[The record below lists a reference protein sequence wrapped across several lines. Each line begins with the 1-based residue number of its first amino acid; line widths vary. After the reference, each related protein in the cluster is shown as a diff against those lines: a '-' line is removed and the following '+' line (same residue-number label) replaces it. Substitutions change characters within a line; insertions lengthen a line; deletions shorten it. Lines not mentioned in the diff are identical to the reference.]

1 MARFIKIPFLMVLLI
16 VLNSSPVPAL
26 DTPEP
31 VQVAQPLQIL
41 NITPSGEDV
50 PSGRQIVFMFN
61 RPVVP
66 VGRMD
71 RTDSEIPITITPEVK
86 GQWRWL
92 NTTSLARML
101 DEKSALTPATR
112 YEITVNPGIR
122 AEDGSTISQTVKHSF
137 ITERPRVVHTWFKSW
152 EAPGM
157 PVIRMTFNQPV
168 SQDSVEKY
176 LFMRI
181 SGQPRSRIKVN
192 AVPDPDDKEIPIILP
207 LPGENLAL
215 IVMPDSKGPGSGSK
229 KSFFGKLLE
238 FLAESSDKD
247 EGGGGLTPVQ
257 EKKDQATDTQTGNT
271 EARRVWLISPENEL
285 PDDISMQLI
294 LEPGLVSAL
303 GPEKGVE
310 NRNLVSF
317 DTFPEFVFKGIKCTD
332 NGGND
337 IFVKP
342 DETSYEQYLCNPMR
356 SVRLEFSSPV
366 INSEIKKNIKF
377 NPVLSG
383 TGTEYDPWDDLS
395 DYSSLRSPHKR
406 GQDYNIRLPGIIK
419 ADQVYHVEGGSGLPD
434 EFGRLLKDPIS
445 ITFKTDHR
453 LPDFDLINPLS
464 VLEKYTDTEMPIVV
478 TNLDRMT
485 LTFDRLTRKG
495 KEDSLK
501 QDLAMPRVRDLA
513 VKIPAQVRKMLDGQS
528 GVVRGT
534 VTSSPYVSKH
544 YTQYRFFAE
553 VTPFQ
558 VHVKIG
564 HFNSAVWVTDLQTGE
579 PVSEAKVKIY
589 KDTGTNDDTYEGLSQ
604 SPEILTEGVT
614 DSYGTVFLA
623 GTEKIDP
630 DLTYAYVYDRYKSML
645 FVRVEKDEDM
655 AFLPLDYDF
664 RADTYQASQY
674 EIWPSKR
681 RQYGHIHAWGTTAQ
695 GVYRAGDTIQ
705 YKFYVRDQDNERFV
719 PAPKQDYTLKVIDP
733 MGKTIHEVKD
743 LVLSEFG
750 ASEGEFIVPKTGAV
764 GWYRFHLSSSFT
776 KSTWEPMRVLVSDFT
791 PSPFKVTADING
803 QNFQPGDEIKVTTQA
818 RLHGGGPYADASARV
833 TVTLKST
840 GFSSDDPSARGFSF
854 DSYDPETPPEQMLHQ
869 KDGSVDD
876 KGDLVTEFT
885 LPESKILYGRL
896 VTESAVR
903 DDRGKYIAGSVS
915 AKYASRDRFVGLRP
929 TSWVLEA
936 NKPGTIDVL
945 AVDAKGVP
953 VAGIPI
959 SVKVEHKVTTAA
971 RVKGAG
977 NAYLTKF
984 THEWVESESR
994 AIESASLPI
1003 KFTFTPGETGPY
1015 RITAVI
1021 KDSKDR
1027 EHSTQLNQWVIG
1039 KDSVIWEENE
1049 NNSLEV
1055 VAEKNEYNVGDTAR
1069 YLVKNPF
1076 PGAKALITIE
1086 RYGILK
1092 HWVQTLNTSTPV
1104 IEFKVEKDY
1113 IPGYYLSV
1121 VVMSPRVGKP
1131 LGDDEV
1137 DLGKPAFRMG
1147 YVETTVSDPYKE
1159 IKVDVKPEK
1168 DTYKPGDRVKVDLHA
1183 APRNNGSNEPVELA
1197 VAVLDEAVFDLIA
1210 GGRAYFDPYNG
1221 FYTIDGL
1228 DMDNFSLIMQLVG
1241 RQKFEKKGA
1250 DPAGDGGV
1258 ELGLRSVFKFVSY
1271 WNPSITA
1278 DAQGNAAVEFEV
1290 PDNLTGWRILAM
1302 AVTPAD
1308 RMGLGEG
1315 HFAVNRPTEIRPVMP
1330 NQVTEGD
1337 SFKAGFSIMNRT
1349 DKTRELSITV
1359 TAKGSIETRKGKD
1372 LQQITQTIT
1381 AEPYKRTTIWLPL
1394 KTRGDGK
1401 IRFTAKAGDSFDQD
1415 GVVHELEVRKRA
1427 SLETAAT
1434 YGSSASGNITE
1445 SLQFPQDMRTDA
1457 GNVSVTLSPT
1467 VIGNVEGAFGYIRD
1481 YPYICWEQR
1490 LTKGVMA
1497 SHYQNLKKY
1506 MSDGFQWEGSKDMPQ
1521 STLDMASSYQ
1531 APNGGMVYYIPED
1544 RYADPYLSAYT
1555 ALAFNWLR
1563 ESGYKVP
1570 SAVEDKLHEY
1580 LITMLRKD
1588 VAPDFY
1594 SRGMASTVRAVA
1606 LAALAKNNKIT
1617 IDDLRRYQPYV
1628 KEMDLFGKAHFL
1640 MAAIG
1645 IEGAEDMRKEVFNM
1659 ILSHADQTGGK
1670 FVFNEVF
1677 DDSYIRILTSSLRT
1691 NAAVLSGLVA
1701 YGKTEE
1707 AKALVGDIPFRMVRY
1722 ITQTRKQSGRWENT
1736 QENMFCMN
1744 SLIEYSRAYEGERPD
1759 MTITAMLD
1767 RMTMGKADFKDLRD
1781 KPAEFMMPIE
1791 KKDPGRKATVT
1802 IERQGLGRLY
1812 YSVGLSYAPR
1822 ELKADPINA
1831 GIDVRREYS
1840 VERDGK
1846 WILLKTPMEI
1856 RRGELVRVDLYVSLP
1871 AARNFVVVDDPV
1883 PGGLEPVNRDLATS
1897 STVDADKAESDSDH
1911 ATDSWWFHYG
1921 EWSYYGMS
1929 RWSFY
1934 HQELRHHAARF
1945 YSEYLPAGNYHLSY
1959 TAQAIASGEFVV
1971 MPTHA
1976 EEMYDPDVFGKGS
1989 PAMLN
1994 VEME

>member
-137 ITERPRVVHTWFKSW
+137 ITERPRVVHTWVKTW

-285 PDDISMQLI
+285 PDDISMHLI

-342 DETSYEQYLCNPMR
+342 GETSYEQYLCNPMR

-406 GQDYNIRLPGIIK
+406 GQDYNIRLPGILK

-1722 ITQTRKQSGRWENT
+1722 ITQTRKQSGRWEN
-1736 QENMFCMN
+1736 MFCMN